1 MGKSLADQLLKA
13 GLTNK
18 HKAAKARKAV
28 NHNKKLKDRG
38 TIGETDAERHAREA
52 AEAKTMRDKELN
64 AAREAERLEKEKT
77 AQGRD
82 IIAHAQQ
89 TVDEGEQSFH
99 YTHGTTVKTL
109 LLSSAQHRHL
119 SRGLL
124 AVALL
129 DNKAA
134 LIPAAA
140 AEKVKQRSEE
150 LILAWHQG
158 EDDTPDENDP
168 YADYQIP
175 DDLMW

>member
-1 MGKSLADQLLKA
+1 MRNSMADQLLKA
-13 GLTNK
+13 GLSNK

-28 NHNKKLKDRG
+28 NHQKKLKDRG
-38 TIGETDAERHAREA
+38 QLGETDSERHARESK
-52 AEAKTMRDKELN
+52 EATVARDKELN
-64 AAREAERLEKEKT
+64 AAQEAERLAREKT

-89 TVDEGEQSFH
+89 AIDEGEQSFH
-99 YTHGTTVKTL
+99 YTQGTTVKTF
-109 LLSSAQHRHL
+109 LLSTEQHRHL

-124 AVALL
+124 AVAAL
-129 DNKAA
+129 DGKAA
-134 LIPAAA
+134 LIPSAA
-140 AEKVKQRSEE
+140 AEKVEQRSPE
-150 LILAWHQG
+150 LLLAWHKG

>member
-1 MGKSLADQLLKA
+1 MRNSMADQLLKA

-28 NHNKKLKDRG
+28 NHQQKLKDKG
-38 TIGETDAERHAREA
+38 KIDETDAEKHAREA
-52 AEAKTMRDKELN
+52 KEAKIARDKELN
-64 AAREAERLEKEKT
+64 AAQEAERVQREKT
-77 AQGRD
+77 AQGRN

-89 TVDEGEQSFH
+89 AIAEGEQSFH
-99 YTHGTTVKTL
+99 YTQGSTVKTL
-109 LLSSAQHRHL
+109 LLSAEQHRHL

-124 AVALL
+124 AIAEL
-129 DNKAA
+129 DGKAA

-140 AEKVKQRSEE
+140 AEKVEQRSPE
-150 LILAWHQG
+150 LMMAWHKG
-158 EDDTPDENDP
+158 EDDTPDEDDP